1 ASVSDGF
8 TSAGVTPRIFTPE
21 QLQPLEGEEV
31 TNYELGAKLE
41 LFEGRM
47 RVNTAVFFMDYAK
60 RLTQVIARQCTLV
73 NNGVDPGQPVFGLG
87 ATDPCPAGTPS
98 GDLPPEAGSAR
109 NGTSWFYYMQ
119 APGEVKGFETE
130 VSLFPVRNLMLNVA
144 AGYNEFKGDQDIQ
157 TAPNYRH
164 PSAVL
169 QPKWNLNAGLQYA
182 FLLSNGARLTPRVDW
197 SF

>member
-1 ASVSDGF
+1 ERLEFTEGLRYTDESKSNWFRHYGPGQYVGPEPLKFGSDHVSYKVGLDFQATDDLFLYASVSDGF

-98 GDLPPEAGSAR
+98 G
-109 NGTSWFYYMQ
+109 
-119 APGEVKGFETE
+119 
-130 VSLFPVRNLMLNVA
+130 
-144 AGYNEFKGDQDIQ
+144 
-157 TAPNYRH
+157 
-164 PSAVL
+164 
-169 QPKWNLNAGLQYA
+169 
-182 FLLSNGARLTPRVDW
+182 
-197 SF
+197 